1 MVVSRFGPW
10 NPDRGYIDSCGPGRA
25 GLRQV
30 GGERHFR
37 GRASLRV
44 VPVEVGDAVAPLVR
58 LGAAHRKQRDA
69 LGAAVRELA
78 ADAGGDAGG
87 VTARQR
93 VGLLA
98 LDLERER
105 ALEDDVVL
113 LLALVAVD
121 AAALPGLED
130 DQVEPE
136 ALDPELVA
144 EPHEPLPRFEVELG
158 EGDTLPH
165 GREP

>member
-44 VPVEVGDAVAPLVR
+44 VPVEVRDAVAPLVR
-58 LGAAHRKQRDA
+58 LGAAHCEQRDA
-69 LGAAVRELA
+69 LGAAVREPA
-78 ADAGGDAGG
+78 ADTGGDGDRVAPRQG
-87 VTARQR
+87 VD
-93 VGLLA
+93 LLV

-105 ALEDDVVL
+105 ALEYDVGL
-113 LLALVAVD
+113 LLALVGVD
-121 AAALPGLED
+121 AAAL
-130 DQVEPE
+130 
-136 ALDPELVA
+136 
-144 EPHEPLPRFEVELG
+144 
-158 EGDTLPH
+158 
-165 GREP
+165 